1 MYDEGIAERDGKL
14 LNIQCMISQAAK
26 RTDIHFHYHRY
37 IELIYVTKGN
47 IRAYIGNN
55 VHTAGKNQLIIV
67 YPGEPHTYTS
77 DEKNEHIVL
86 KFMPDVLFSAD
97 RSANEFEYMFNFNRI
112 KLDGKRVIQD
122 TYGFKRLASDALKI
136 FLENKYGYEILLR
149 ADLVKI
155 YGMIIKYWKD
165 TNEITPIESKI
176 SREKLAMIE
185 NIVKVVKDT
194 NGDIK
199 THEAAQKCYLSDG
212 HFSRIFSS
220 VMNMSFTSYVKSV
233 KIAEAE
239 RLLKCT
245 DTSINDIAQNLNY
258 ATASHFIEDF
268 KKIKGI
274 SPRKYR
280 FSVYNQKI

>member
-14 LNIQCMISQAAK
+14 LNIQCMISHAAIS
-26 RTDIHFHYHRY
+26 TDPHFHYHKY

-47 IRAYIGNN
+47 IRACIGNSVYN
-55 VHTAGKNQLIIV
+55 AGKNQLIIV
-67 YPGEPHTYTS
+67 YPGEPHTYIS

-97 RSANEFEYMFNFNRI
+97 RSASEFEYMFNFNRI

-136 FLENKYGYEILLR
+136 FLENEYGYEILLR
-149 ADLVKI
+149 ADLVRI
-155 YGMIIKYWKD
+155 YGMIIKYWRD
-165 TNEITPIESKI
+165 TNEITPMESKI
-176 SREKLAMIE
+176 SREKLEMIE
-185 NIVKVVKDT
+185 NIVKTVKDT
-194 NGDIK
+194 NGAIK

-233 KIAEAE
+233 KTAEAE

-245 DTSINDIAQNLNY
+245 DMSINDIAQTLNY

-280 FSVYNQKI
+280 LSD